1 MTSQHEVLEKSRELE
16 ACFILPTSFPM
27 LSKNWTF
34 CSDVW
39 TVTANWLR
47 RKMKYSTENSL
58 ILSLSLLS
66 SWAISTTILLLFH
79 IYEFICNCFLAAW
92 FQTSN
97 NDGQSES
104 PYFWFW
110 KAEPI
115 STNWFPDY
123 NNDKVLIKMNTKM
136 DQIMWFYIM
145 SSTSFFIIANK
156 VIIALTWF
164 DLTIHAKSDD
174 LAHYIL
180 PMYFKCKWLMNSLLS
195 QNNKHLFV

>member
-1 MTSQHEVLEKSRELE
+1 MFPYLIDTVNRMKKSQRIVLTSQHEVLEKSRELE

-34 CSDVW
+34 SSDVW
-39 TVTANWLR
+39 TVTANWPR

-110 KAEPI
+110 RAEPI
-115 STNWFPDY
+115 STNCLPDY
-123 NNDKVLIKMNTKM
+123 
-136 DQIMWFYIM
+136 
-145 SSTSFFIIANK
+145 
-156 VIIALTWF
+156 
-164 DLTIHAKSDD
+164 
-174 LAHYIL
+174 
-180 PMYFKCKWLMNSLLS
+180 KW
-195 QNNKHLFV
+195 